1 MQLETDR
8 LLLKTLDLNLLEA
21 AAKRDLLGIEA
32 LGYKTNGEWPEPD
45 FFEALPFFRELLLK
59 NNGTKGFDS
68 WIIVM
73 KDTKEIVGGIGFLGN
88 PDSNGMIEMGFAINK
103 SHRRK
108 GYCIEAAQ
116 TLLKWALDQIEVTSI
131 KARCE
136 IENTA
141 SENVLEKLGFKIER
155 NDSEFLYW
163 KY

>member
-1 MQLETDR
+1 
-8 LLLKTLDLNLLEA
+8 
-21 AAKRDLLGIEA
+21 
-32 LGYKTNGEWPEPD
+32 
-45 FFEALPFFRELLLK
+45 
-59 NNGTKGFDS
+59 
-68 WIIVM
+68 M